1 VLRVVLDAIRMIH
14 ARGFWLEV
22 VTLLIPGFNDSREEI
37 RDMAQFLCSVSPDIP
52 WHVTAFHPDYKMTDR
67 HGTPLRTVLRA
78 AELGRAEGLRYV
90 YAGNI
95 PGAVGPFENTWCP
108 SCGALL
114 IERMGYRIRQNRLAP
129 TGGVCPDCSTR
140 IPGAWN

>member
-1 VLRVVLDAIRMIH
+1 VR
-14 ARGFWLEV
+14 
-22 VTLLIPGFNDSREEI
+22 TL
-37 RDMAQFLCSVSPDIP
+37 
-52 WHVTAFHPDYKMTDR
+52 
-67 HGTPLRTVLRA
+67 LRA

-114 IERMGYRIRQNRLAP
+114 VERVGYQIRQNLLTP
-129 TGGVCPDCSTR
+129 TGGVCPGCATR
-140 IPGAWN
+140 IPGAWT